1 MNVKRSLLPAI
12 THVDFSAR
20 IQTVSKTNNL
30 RYYNLIKEFKKKTG
44 CPLVVNTSFNVRGEP
59 IVRSPEDAYK
69 CFMRTDMDVL
79 VLQNQILYKN
89 EQPHKERDEKW
100 MQVFELD

>member
-1 MNVKRSLLPAI
+1 
-12 THVDFSAR
+12 
-20 IQTVSKTNNL
+20 
-30 RYYNLIKEFKKKTG
+30 
-44 CPLVVNTSFNVRGEP
+44 
-59 IVRSPEDAYK
+59 
-69 CFMRTDMDVL
+69 MDVL